1 MLNTAK
7 CNKIKKQNGKYLFH
21 AIDTLKDGFTT
32 RRHFFFTIQS
42 RLIEKPKIRDVLV
55 LIYGFK
61 LFDEVQCV
69 LLYDLNRPR
78 NLQIPY

>member
-1 MLNTAK
+1 MVAATVS
-7 CNKIKKQNGKYLFH
+7 F
-21 AIDTLKDGFTT
+21 F
-32 RRHFFFTIQS
+32 RHFFFTIHSGS
-42 RLIEKPKIRDVLV
+42 RKLGLLEKPKIRDVLV

>member
-1 MLNTAK
+1 MVAATV
-7 CNKIKKQNGKYLFH
+7 
-21 AIDTLKDGFTT
+21 GFV
-32 RRHFFFTIQS
+32 RHIFFTIQS
-42 RLIEKPKIRDVLV
+42 RSRMLRLIVKPKIRDVLV

-78 NLQIPY
+78 NLQILY